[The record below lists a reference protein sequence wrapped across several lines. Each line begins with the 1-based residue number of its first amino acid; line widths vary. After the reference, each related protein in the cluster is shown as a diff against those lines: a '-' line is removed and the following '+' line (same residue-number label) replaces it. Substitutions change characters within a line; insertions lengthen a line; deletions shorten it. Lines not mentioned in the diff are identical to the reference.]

1 VNVITLGGARHAHEA
16 ELSSHPFEK
25 LFSTA
30 DADELVPTLEVLI
43 RDLQVQARA
52 LRERIRE
59 LVHADNRLETK
70 RVHEIV
76 ELHPELRPVSNR
88 MSEIA
93 GQIEEL
99 GCFLKDIDQ
108 GLVDFPC
115 EVGNEIVFLC
125 WQFGETRVIAW
136 HPIEGGFGDRKPIP
150 GARKAYLN

>member
-1 VNVITLGGARHAHEA
+1 
-16 ELSSHPFEK
+16 
-25 LFSTA
+25 
-30 DADELVPTLEVLI
+30 
-43 RDLQVQARA
+43 
-52 LRERIRE
+52 
-59 LVHADNRLETK
+59 
-70 RVHEIV
+70 
-76 ELHPELRPVSNR
+76 

-125 WQFGETRVIAW
+125 WQFGESRVIAW

>member
-1 VNVITLGGARHAHEA
+1 VNLITLGGARHAHEA
-16 ELSSHPFEK
+16 ELSSHRFEK

-59 LVHADNRLETK
+59 LVRDDDRLETK
-70 RVHEIV
+70 RVHEII

-88 MSEIA
+88 MGEIA
-93 GQIEEL
+93 GQIEEM

-125 WQFGETRVIAW
+125 WQFGESRVIAW